1 MGRFRDAD
9 ARSGAVSGRGRH
21 RDVLAT
27 WDELV
32 LARLAKVVLDG
43 DEVEGEVVE
52 VARVVFDVEQ
62 ILVQVRVKRAEVVE
76 EHLLQNR
83 QVSVLAPFSRERDES
98 RRESTTRS
106 ATATR
111 NACD

>member
-1 MGRFRDAD
+1 
-9 ARSGAVSGRGRH
+9 
-21 RDVLAT
+21 
-27 WDELV
+27 V

-62 ILVQVRVKRAEVVE
+62 VLVQVRVKRAEVVE

-83 QVSVLAPFSRERDES
+83 RMSVFASSSRESDES

-106 ATATR
+106 PTTTR